1 VEQFLSSLSGGTILL
16 ADPVMWLLLV
26 PGVLLGVTVGALPGI
41 GATVAYGLM
50 LPFTA
55 MMEPVH
61 AVAFLL
67 SIAVGNQFGNSIPA
81 ILIGL
86 PGSPAT
92 ILTVADGFT
101 LHKRGETGLALG
113 IAYVAALTGQ
123 AISTLFFIALVV
135 PLSGLTYVFLAPELF
150 SLYVLGMVCIVSLT
164 GNNIAK
170 GIAAAAF
177 GLMIGVVGLD
187 PVTLSPRFDFG
198 FRELRNGLDPEP
210 VVIGLLAVS
219 ELFRQAR
226 QTFQWSEISGSVVT
240 RFPPLKA
247 LRRCSPAILLGTVTG
262 TFVGAIPGAGSTPAA
277 MISYQQARV
286 ISKKP
291 EEFGHGSIEGIAA
304 NEAAQN
310 AANSGEL
317 IPTLGLGLPV
327 SGTAVLLLS
336 ALTIQGLVPGPSL
349 VRNSPELLD
358 ASVAGLLGGTLAL
371 LIVGWWLSRF
381 MMKLV
386 MINRSVVIVVCLA
399 VVMLGIYALSRQFFD
414 VFVCL
419 TCGVI
424 GYFMSRYGYSV
435 AAASLAAILSA
446 EFERTLRQGLNLF
459 DNDILLFLGR
469 PITAS
474 VLTLSALVLI
484 FGIIRIRRER
494 RSAGA
499 VTAMPRSTSFFGPS
513 SEG

>member
-1 VEQFLSSLSGGTILL
+1 
-16 ADPVMWLLLV
+16 MWLLLI
-26 PGVLLGVTVGALPGI
+26 PGALLGVTVGALPGI

-55 MMEPVH
+55 MMTPIH

-113 IAYVAALTGQ
+113 IAYVAALSGQ
-123 AISTLFFIALVV
+123 AISILFFIALVV
-135 PLSGLTYVFLAPELF
+135 PLAGLTYVFLAPELF
-150 SLYVLGMVCIVSLT
+150 SLYVLGMVSIISLT
-164 GNNIAK
+164 GSNIPK
-170 GIAAAAF
+170 GVVAAIF
-177 GLMIGVVGLD
+177 GLLIGVVGLD

-226 QTFQWSEISGSVVT
+226 QTFQWSEISGAVVT
-240 RFPPLKA
+240 KFPPISA
-247 LRRCSPAILLGTVTG
+247 LRRCAPAMLLGTVTG
-262 TFVGAIPGAGSTPAA
+262 TFVGAIPGAGTTPAA
-277 MISYQQARV
+277 MIAYQQARV
-286 ISKKP
+286 ISRKP
-291 EEFGHGSIEGIAA
+291 EEFGKGSIEGIAA

-349 VRNSPELLD
+349 TRNSPELLD
-358 ASVAGLLGGTLAL
+358 ASVAGLLGGTLVL
-371 LIVGWWLSRF
+371 LVLGWWLSRV

-386 MINRSVVIVVCLA
+386 MINRSIVIVVCLA
-399 VVMLGIYALSRQFFD
+399 VVMLGVYALSRQVFD
-414 VFVCL
+414 VIVCL
-419 TCGVI
+419 SCGVI

-435 AAASLAAILSA
+435 AAAGLAAILSA

-469 PITAS
+469 PITAT
-474 VLTLSALVLI
+474 VLLVSAGILA
-484 FGIIRIRRER
+484 FGIVRIRRER
-494 RSAGA
+494 RALSAGRA
-499 VTAMPRSTSFFGPS
+499 EDRSGALFGHS

>member
-1 VEQFLSSLSGGTILL
+1 MEQFVSSLAGGLGIL
-16 ADPVMWLLLV
+16 AEPRIWLLLL
-26 PGVLLGVTVGALPGI
+26 PGALLGVTVGALPGI

-55 MMEPVH
+55 LMTPIE

-113 IAYVAALTGQ
+113 IAYVAALGGQ
-123 AISTLFFIALVV
+123 AVSILFFIALVV
-135 PLSGLTYVFLAPELF
+135 PLAGLTYVFLAPELF
-150 SLYVLGMVCIVSLT
+150 SLYVLGMVAIISLT
-164 GNNIAK
+164 GRSIPK
-170 GIAAAAF
+170 GFVAATF
-177 GLMIGVVGLD
+177 GLLIGVVGLD
-187 PVTLSPRFDFG
+187 PVTLSPRFEFG

-226 QTFQWSEISGSVVT
+226 QSFQWSEVSGGIVT
-240 RFPPLKA
+240 RFPPLSA
-247 LRRCSPAILLGTVTG
+247 LRRCVPAMLIGTVTG
-262 TFVGAIPGAGSTPAA
+262 TFIGAVPGAGTTPAA
-277 MISYQQARV
+277 MISYQQARL
-286 ISKKP
+286 ISKRP
-291 EEFGHGSIEGIAA
+291 DEFGHGSVEGIAA

-349 VRNSPELLD
+349 TRNSPELLD
-358 ASVAGLLGGTLAL
+358 AAVAGLLGGTLVLVAL
-371 LIVGWWLSRF
+371 GWWLSRF
-381 MMKLV
+381 MMKIV
-386 MINRSVVIVVCLA
+386 MINRSIVIVLCLA
-399 VVMLGIYALSRQFFD
+399 VIMLGIYALSRQVFD
-414 VFVCL
+414 VIVCL
-419 TCGVI
+419 SCGVL

-435 AAASLAAILSA
+435 AAAALAAILSA

-459 DNDILLFLGR
+459 DNDILLFLSR
-469 PITAS
+469 PIAAT
-474 VLTLSALVLI
+474 VLLIALAILI
-484 FGIIRIRRER
+484 FGIVRIRREAR
-494 RSAGA
+494 LARQGRASPPSA
-499 VTAMPRSTSFFGPS
+499 TFFGHS
-513 SEG
+513 TEG